1 VSDSKHEEPLREE
14 DLDADPFRQF
24 STWYAEAGEAVRM
37 PEAMAVATAT
47 PDGRPSVRMVLLKG
61 HGEDGFVFFTNY
73 DSRKG
78 EELAA
83 NPRAALLFY
92 WDPLGRQIRIDGA
105 VERTTAE
112 ETLEYVRTRPRESRL
127 SALASPQS
135 RVVASREE
143 LEERVASLRQQYEDT
158 DLPVTQ
164 NWGGFRVLPESF
176 EFWQNRSDRLHDR
189 FVYTPDPSGGWRIER
204 LAP

>member
-1 VSDSKHEEPLREE
+1 VSEALHERPLREE
-14 DLDADPFRQF
+14 DLDPDPFRQF
-24 STWYAEAGEAVRM
+24 AAWYAEAGEAVRI

-47 PDGRPSVRMVLLKG
+47 PDGSPSVRMVLLKQ

-73 DSRKG
+73 ESRKG

-83 NPRAALLFY
+83 NARAALLFY
-92 WDPLGRQIRIDGA
+92 WDPLGRQVRIEGP

-112 ETLEYVRTRPRESRL
+112 ETLEYVRTRPRGSRL

-135 RVVASREE
+135 RPVAGREE
-143 LEERVASLRQQYEDT
+143 LEERVASLTEQYSDT
-158 DLPVTQ
+158 DLPVTE
-164 NWGGFRVLPESF
+164 NWGGFRVMPKLF

-189 FVYTPDPSGGWRIER
+189 FIYRPDGAGGWTIER